1 MADVTRVAV
10 IGAGR
15 LARALVRSLPPDVDV
30 VVVARH
36 PVTEPLPR
44 PSVTVVDAVSA
55 TSGVDVVI
63 PAVPGED
70 VVAALHDAAPSLDDG
85 TVVFNVA
92 TDLATGDVAV
102 LFPQLRVIATKI
114 VGQAGELERGSPG
127 AVVVDR
133 ADDAE
138 FALVARLLGGLG
150 AVVRLEESVVLDINT
165 AVAEEMARAVSA
177 ARSRLAPMN
186 LPPEVVDAALG
197 TMAVGALR
205 AIATGTGGP
214 FLRRIVERMSGPA

>member
-1 MADVTRVAV
+1 MTGVTRVAV

-15 LARALVRSLPPDVDV
+15 LARALVRHLPSDVDV

-36 PVTEPLPR
+36 PLTEALPR
-44 PSVTVVDAVSA
+44 PSVTVVGAASA
-55 TSGVDVVI
+55 IAAVDVIV

-70 VVAALHDAAPSLDDG
+70 VVAALRDAAPSLSDG

-92 TDLATGDVAV
+92 TDLRTDDVAAR
-102 LFPQLRVIATKI
+102 FPQLRVIATKV

-127 AVVVDR
+127 AVVVDQ

-138 FALVARLLGGLG
+138 FALAERLLGGLG
-150 AVVRLEESVVLDINT
+150 AVVRLHESVVLDINT

-186 LPPEVVDAALG
+186 LPAEVVDAALG

-205 AIATGTGGP
+205 AIATGTAGP
-214 FLRRIVERMSGPA
+214 FLRRVVERMSGPA